1 MVIKQLHSILKRP
14 SLAGKQIASIEQI
27 TSLQHTTL
35 LGEVF
40 FGGFSLGD
48 KAAVAASKLEI
59 GDTHLKSR

>member
-1 MVIKQLHSILKRP
+1 M
-14 SLAGKQIASIEQI
+14 AGKQIASIEQI

-40 FGGFSLGD
+40 FGGFNLGD